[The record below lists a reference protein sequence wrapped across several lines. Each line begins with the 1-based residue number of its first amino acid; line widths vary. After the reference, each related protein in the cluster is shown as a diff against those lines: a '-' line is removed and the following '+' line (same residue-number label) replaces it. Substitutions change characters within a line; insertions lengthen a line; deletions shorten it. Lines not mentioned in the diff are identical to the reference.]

1 MTKATGQEK
10 LAASTPVNKSSL
22 WRTLL
27 AVLWAFVGLR
37 KGSEFEKDIARVT
50 PFHLV
55 GVGLVVCLVFVVSLM
70 FFVKW
75 VVAH

>member
-1 MTKATGQEK
+1 MTTN
-10 LAASTPVNKSSL
+10 ASV
-22 WRTLL
+22 WRSLL

-37 KGSEFEKDIARVT
+37 KRSESEEDGVKIT
-50 PFHLV
+50 PIHLV
-55 GVGLVVCLVFVVSLM
+55 AVGLVVCLVFVVSLM

>member
-1 MTKATGQEK
+1 MTTN
-10 LAASTPVNKSSL
+10 ASV
-22 WRTLL
+22 WRSLL

-37 KGSEFEKDIARVT
+37 NRRESEEDGVKIT
-50 PFHLV
+50 PIHLV
-55 GVGLVVCLVFVVSLM
+55 AVGLVVCLVFVVSLM